1 MKYLLRKTM
10 EEVDVIAFSTSSYGE
25 RSINDWVS
33 YIDKNNV
40 EHIKGNL
47 SIDFDFI
54 KRDSMEDI
62 WKQRKYDIVKS
73 LLINNGYTIDR
84 AISVADNVISRLK

>member
-1 MKYLLRKTM
+1 MKYLLRKTR
-10 EEVDVIAFSTSSYGE
+10 EEVDVIAFFTLSYGE

-40 EHIKGNL
+40 EHIKENL

-84 AISVADNVISRLK
+84 AISVADNIRSRLK